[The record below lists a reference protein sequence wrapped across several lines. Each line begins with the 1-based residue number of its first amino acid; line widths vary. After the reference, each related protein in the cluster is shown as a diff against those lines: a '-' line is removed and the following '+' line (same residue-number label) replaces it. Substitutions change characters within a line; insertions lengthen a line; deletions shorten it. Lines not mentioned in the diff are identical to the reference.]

1 MKDKKHVLLMGCILF
16 SSMVWA
22 QEFRSEEVT
31 FAQGEATLA
40 GTLSFPVGEPPYK
53 AVVLISGSGPQN
65 RDSEVMGFK
74 PFRLLAD
81 FFNQQGFAVLRYDDR
96 GTARSTGPAVMQSTT
111 ADLAEDA
118 RAAFLFLRNRMDIVP
133 EKIGM
138 LGHSEG
144 GVVVPVVA
152 ASEPVAF
159 VILMAGFG
167 VKGMAL
173 SNAQQAAIL
182 RASGMSEEFVQA
194 SNTMNGQVMEMM
206 MRDGVTDAQLTE
218 FVKTETLK
226 LLPLLPENARA
237 QITDPDAYANMAAYQ
252 AVAQSKIPW
261 IRYYMNYDPLPVLKK
276 VTCPVLLLFG
286 ELDTQVLPSQ
296 NANLM
301 KDALMQAGNRAVEL
315 VVIPKANHLFQDAV
329 TGSPSEYATLK
340 KEFTPGL
347 LVSLAKWMS
356 RR

>member
-1 MKDKKHVLLMGCILF
+1 MKDKKHIFLLTAWLVASVVLG
-16 SSMVWA
+16 

-31 FAQGEATLA
+31 FANGEVTLA
-40 GTLSFPVGEPPYK
+40 GTLSFPAGSPPYR
-53 AVVLISGSGPQN
+53 AVVLVSGSGPQN

-81 FFNQQGFAVLRYDDR
+81 FFNRQGLAVLRYDDR
-96 GTARSTGPAVMQSTT
+96 GTGQSKGTAVMQSTT

-118 RAAFLFLRNRMDIVP
+118 RAAFVYLRNRKDIDGNKV
-133 EKIGM
+133 GM

-159 VILMAGFG
+159 AILMAGFG
-167 VKGMAL
+167 VKGMVL

-194 SNTMNGQVMEMM
+194 SNAMNNEVMDMM
-206 MRDGVTDAQLTE
+206 MREGVTEAQLTE
-218 FVKTETLK
+218 FVKAETLK
-226 LLPLLPENARA
+226 LLPLLPEPARA

-252 AVAQSKIPW
+252 AVAQSKVPW
-261 IRYYMNYDPLPVLKK
+261 IRYYMTYDPLPILKK

-296 NANLM
+296 NADLM
-301 KDALMQAGNRAVEL
+301 KDALVQAGNKEVEVAV
-315 VVIPKANHLFQDAV
+315 IAKANHLFQEAI
-329 TGSPSEYATLK
+329 TGSPAEYASLK
-340 KEFTPGL
+340 KEFIPGFL
-347 LVSLAKWMS
+347 TSLEQWVRK
-356 RR
+356 R